1 MPNKNIVLYQVISG
15 FPCAASYAG
24 RFRDGEERNSLCR
37 KGPHWLGPDC
47 MENIYTG
54 ENCVDRAHQ
63 NEAPEPKLWKNRIN
77 PTDYSVTKPK
87 YSLADTGETQL

>member
-1 MPNKNIVLYQVISG
+1 
-15 FPCAASYAG
+15 
-24 RFRDGEERNSLCR
+24 
-37 KGPHWLGPDC
+37 